1 MGELD
6 KFTQEVEPDM
16 MELIYKLVKTIKRDK
31 SHISL
36 KIRQTLHFLNALKNG
51 AIKSQKNDTENFLP
65 RIFKVC
71 C

>member
-6 KFTQEVEPDM
+6 KFTQGVEPDM
-16 MELIYKLVKTIKRDK
+16 MELIYKLVKAIKRT

-51 AIKSQKNDTENFLP
+51 VIKSQKS
-65 RIFKVC
+65 
-71 C
+71 